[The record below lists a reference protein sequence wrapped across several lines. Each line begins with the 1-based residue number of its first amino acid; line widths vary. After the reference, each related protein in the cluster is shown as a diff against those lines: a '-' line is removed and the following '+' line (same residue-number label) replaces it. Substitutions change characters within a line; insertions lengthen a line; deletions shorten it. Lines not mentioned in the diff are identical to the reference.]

1 MSGRKAM
8 DIDRLSHSFEI
19 PKSSWIVSYADIMT
33 IILTFFIL
41 LLSISTIA
49 QTKYEMI
56 VQAFTGEK
64 AGNLMEVQEEI
75 KQVIE
80 EQGLAGEVE
89 TKLDMNGLEVSFS
102 NALLYSSGDAALT
115 SNAYRA
121 LNPIKAHL
129 VAKLGDQYGII
140 IEGYTDDVPIS
151 TQRFASNWELSTSR
165 AISVMKVLAEG
176 GLDQRRI
183 SVQGFADTRSAT
195 DVDLTS
201 VEERNALSSEALEEA
216 RASNRRVV
224 LRIDALPP
232 ELVRTVLSRGGWRQP
247 ERSTPSEAPL
257 PPTSPTETITDDQ
270 DGAIQQGLLK
280 PIDGTDSS
288 RSEVKNTPED
298 SVKKSTSKIKQQKS
312 SAGKKKSQRRTRT
325 RSAKKKPS
333 RRSTRS
339 SQKKRKE
346 RKK

>member
-1 MSGRKAM
+1 MSTRKHM
-8 DIDRLSHSFEI
+8 DIDRLSGDFEI
-19 PKSSWIVSYADIMT
+19 PKSAWIVTYADIMT

-89 TKLDMNGLEVSFS
+89 TKLDMDGLSVSFS
-102 NALLYSSGDAALT
+102 NALLYSSGDATLT
-115 SNAYRA
+115 SGAYRA

-129 VAKLGDQYGII
+129 VAELGDQYGII

-151 TQRFASNWELSTSR
+151 NQRFASNWELSTSR
-165 AISVMKVLAEG
+165 AISVMNVMIEG
-176 GLDQRRI
+176 GLDQRRV
-183 SVQGFADTRSAT
+183 SVQGYADTRSAT
-195 DVDLTS
+195 EVDLTS
-201 VEERNALSSEALEEA
+201 AEEREALSAEALEEA
-216 RASNRRVV
+216 RAANRRVV

-232 ELVRTVLSRGGWRQP
+232 ALVREVIQKGGWRQP
-247 ERSTPSEAPL
+247 ERSTPSQAPSAE
-257 PPTSPTETITDDQ
+257 PPSGGASAQ
-270 DGAIQQGLLK
+270 NADGAIKEGLLK
-280 PIDGTDSS
+280 PVEADIAAPKTASAAVKTKTQAKTGKRRAKQRRAKQRRA
-288 RSEVKNTPED
+288 RS
-298 SVKKSTSKIKQQKS
+298 
-312 SAGKKKSQRRTRT
+312 KKKRRRA
-325 RSAKKKPS
+325 RSK
-333 RRSTRS
+333 RRSKS
-339 SQKKRKE
+339 PSKRQGKE

>member
-75 KQVIE
+75 RQVIE

-102 NALLYSSGDAALT
+102 NALLYSSGDATLT
-115 SNAYRA
+115 SGAYKA

-129 VAKLGDQYGII
+129 VEKLGDQYGVI

-151 TQRFASNWELSTSR
+151 NQRFASNWELSTSR
-165 AISVMKVLAEG
+165 AISVMNVLSEG
-176 GLDQRRI
+176 GLDRRRI

-195 DVDLTS
+195 EVDLTS
-201 VEERNALSSEALEEA
+201 PEERAALSAPALEEA

-232 ELVRTVLSRGGWRQP
+232 TLVRDVLARGGWRQP
-247 ERSTPSEAPL
+247 ERSTPSQAPSPPLAGSEAPA
-257 PPTSPTETITDDQ
+257 EQ
-270 DGAIQQGLLK
+270 GGAVKEGLLQPVELPAPTAEPSPSSKVSTKAARAKTSKRSPRRRK
-280 PIDGTDSS
+280 PKRSVRRPKKKTTPRRPS
-288 RSEVKNTPED
+288 RS
-298 SVKKSTSKIKQQKS
+298 SK
-312 SAGKKKSQRRTRT
+312 
-325 RSAKKKPS
+325 
-333 RRSTRS
+333 
-339 SQKKRKE
+339 KKRKE